1 MQYRYLFFDLDGT
14 LWDSREG
21 ITKAVRYALEQMGY
35 ESPDLQDFN
44 KFIGPPLTES
54 FPEYYVMTMEKVRKS
69 VGYFREYF
77 TKTGIYQNRLFDG
90 VPEMLKTLKDAG
102 RILCTASSKPEAHV
116 KITLDYFHITDYF
129 DHICGATLDESRSG
143 KKEVLEE
150 LIRRIGLTEEELHK
164 EVLMIGDRKHD
175 VQGAA
180 AFGIPCLGTSMGFAP
195 EGELESAGAL
205 AIVNSLQEMTD
216 YILSH

>member
-35 ESPDLQDFN
+35 GSPDLKDLY
-44 KFIGPPLTES
+44 KFIGPPLTEA
-54 FPEYYVMTMEKVRKS
+54 FPEYYGMTMEQAREGVT
-69 VGYFREYF
+69 YFREYF

-102 RILCTASSKPEAHV
+102 RILCTASYKPEAHV
-116 KITLDYFHITDYF
+116 KITLDSFHIADCFDY
-129 DHICGATLDESRSG
+129 ICGATLDESRSG
-143 KKEVLEE
+143 KKEVLKE
-150 LIRRIGLTEEELHK
+150 LIRRLGLTEEQLHT

-205 AIVNSLQEMTD
+205 AVVDNLQEMTD
-216 YILSH
+216 YILNH

>member
-35 ESPDLQDFN
+35 GSPALEELY

-54 FPEYYVMTMEKVRKS
+54 FPEFYGMTMEQAREGVQ
-69 VGYFREYF
+69 YFREYF
-77 TKTGIYQNRLFDG
+77 TTQGIFENRLFDG
-90 VPEMLKTLKDAG
+90 VPEMLKTLKEAG
-102 RILCTASSKPEAHV
+102 RILCTASSKPELHV
-116 KITLDYFHITDYF
+116 RTTLDYFHITDYF

-150 LIRRIGLTEEELHK
+150 LIRRIGLTEEQLHK

-175 VQGAA
+175 VEGAA
-180 AFGIPCLGTSMGFAP
+180 VFGIPCLGTSMGFAV
-195 EGELESAGAL
+195 EGELKSAGAL
-205 AIVNSLQEMTD
+205 AVVNSLQEMTD
-216 YILSH
+216 YILNH

>member
-35 ESPDLQDFN
+35 ESPDLQDLN

-54 FPEYYVMTMEKVRKS
+54 FPEYYGMTMEQVRKS

-150 LIRRIGLTEEELHK
+150 LIRRIGLAEEELHK

>member
-35 ESPDLQDFN
+35 GSPDLKDLN

-54 FPEYYVMTMEKVRKS
+54 FPEFYGMTMEQAREG

-77 TKTGIYQNRLFDG
+77 TKQGIYENQLFDG

-116 KITLDYFHITDYF
+116 RITLDYFHITDCF

-143 KKEVLEE
+143 KKEVLGE

-175 VQGAA
+175 VEGAA
-180 AFGIPCLGTSMGFAP
+180 SFGIPCLGTSMGFAP
-195 EGELESAGAL
+195 EGELESAGTL

-216 YILSH
+216 YILNH